1 MLLVGADH
9 WQRLEQLVELDHAPA
24 APAAAG
30 WMGPATVLGITTVLV
45 ESVAAR
51 SLGLS
56 RTQRRCRRAMR
67 PRLEPSGGLW
77 EQRGDTDG
85 RRKGIDECLKNVTIS
100 DFVHHTRVQHTLSA
114 GSLAHHP
121 GLDEPLVVPLGQLA
135 PLLERVAVHRERE
148 EAQRGQPLA

>member
-9 WQRLEQLVELDHAPA
+9 WQQLEQLVELDHAPA

-30 WMGPATVLGITTVLV
+30 WMGPATVLGGTTVLV

-67 PRLEPSGGLW
+67 QRLEPRGGLW
-77 EQRGDTDG
+77 EQHGGPDGHGMGD
-85 RRKGIDECLKNVTIS
+85 R
-100 DFVHHTRVQHTLSA
+100 
-114 GSLAHHP
+114 
-121 GLDEPLVVPLGQLA
+121 
-135 PLLERVAVHRERE
+135 
-148 EAQRGQPLA
+148 

>member
-9 WQRLEQLVELDHAPA
+9 WQQLEQLVELDHAPA

-30 WMGPATVLGITTVLV
+30 WMGPATVSGRAALCV

-56 RTQRRCRRAMR
+56 RTQGRCRRAMR

-77 EQRGDTDG
+77 EQHGCTGGHGMGD
-85 RRKGIDECLKNVTIS
+85 R
-100 DFVHHTRVQHTLSA
+100 
-114 GSLAHHP
+114 
-121 GLDEPLVVPLGQLA
+121 
-135 PLLERVAVHRERE
+135 
-148 EAQRGQPLA
+148 

>member
-9 WQRLEQLVELDHAPA
+9 WQQLEQLVELDHAPA

-30 WMGPATVLGITTVLV
+30 WMGPATVSGAAAVCV

-67 PRLEPSGGLW
+67 QRLEPRGGLW
-77 EQRGDTDG
+77 EQHRGPDG
-85 RRKGIDECLKNVTIS
+85 RRMGD
-100 DFVHHTRVQHTLSA
+100 R
-114 GSLAHHP
+114 
-121 GLDEPLVVPLGQLA
+121 
-135 PLLERVAVHRERE
+135 
-148 EAQRGQPLA
+148 

>member
-1 MLLVGADH
+1 MLLVSADH

-77 EQRGDTDG
+77 EQHGDPG
-85 RRKGIDECLKNVTIS
+85 GHGWGIDE
-100 DFVHHTRVQHTLSA
+100 
-114 GSLAHHP
+114 
-121 GLDEPLVVPLGQLA
+121 
-135 PLLERVAVHRERE
+135 
-148 EAQRGQPLA
+148 

>member
-9 WQRLEQLVELDHAPA
+9 WQQLEQLVELDHAPV
-24 APAAAG
+24 APVAAG
-30 WMGPATVLGITTVLV
+30 WMGPATVLSVTTVLV

-85 RRKGIDECLKNVTIS
+85 RRKGD
-100 DFVHHTRVQHTLSA
+100 R
-114 GSLAHHP
+114 
-121 GLDEPLVVPLGQLA
+121 
-135 PLLERVAVHRERE
+135 
-148 EAQRGQPLA
+148 

>member
-9 WQRLEQLVELDHAPA
+9 WQQLEQLVELDHAPA
-24 APAAAG
+24 APVAAG
-30 WMGPATVLGITTVLV
+30 WMGPATVLSVTTVLV

-77 EQRGDTDG
+77 EQHGAHNG
-85 RRKGIDECLKNVTIS
+85 RRRGIDEFSRTKRHKLR
-100 DFVHHTRVQHTLSA
+100 DSA
-114 GSLAHHP
+114 SHP
-121 GLDEPLVVPLGQLA
+121 HATYQKPHPHNSIRTQSILTNRTGLWRAFHSQ
-135 PLLERVAVHRERE
+135 
-148 EAQRGQPLA
+148 